1 MSKKLYVG
9 NLNFRSTEEEIR
21 TLFSSYGEVTSV
33 SIIADPNTGRSRG
46 FGFVEM
52 TTEESASKAKEAL
65 NGSAFQERNLNVDLA
80 RPKSE
85 GQGGGGGFR
94 GGRDRERSSGGS
106 GNRSFR
112 RY

>member
-9 NLNFRSTEEEIR
+9 NLSFKATEDDVR
-21 TLFSSYGEVTSV
+21 NLFSSFGDVESV
-33 SIIADPNTGRSRG
+33 NLINDPATGRSRG

-52 TTEESASKAKEAL
+52 TTEEAASKAKDGL
-65 NGSAFQERNLNVDLA
+65 NNQPFQERNLNVDLA
-80 RPKSE
+80 RPKGE
-85 GQGGGGGFR
+85 GSGGGYGGS
-94 GGRDRERSSGGS
+94 RDRSSSSGG

>member
-9 NLNFRSTEEEIR
+9 NLNFRSTEDDIR
-21 TLFSSYGEVTSV
+21 TLFSSYGEVSSV
-33 SIIADPNTGRSRG
+33 SLINDPNTGRSRG

-52 TTEESASKAKEAL
+52 TTEEAAAKAKEGL
-65 NGSAFQERNLNVDLA
+65 NGSSFQERNLNVDLA

-85 GQGGGGGFR
+85 GSGGGFG